1 MNWGWRITIVYLAFA
16 AGILTLVFKAKGSK
30 VDLVAKDYYNQELA
44 FGARIEATNNAS
56 ALSSGFTATLVA
68 DGIEIFLPQECES
81 SPVDGTITLYCPS
94 DASQDRTLDLVSGS
108 RAQFVNTSGLKAGLY
123 IVKVNW
129 KMNGKSYFSEKSI
142 SI

>member
-44 FGARIEATNNAS
+44 FGARIEASNNAS
-56 ALSSGFTATLVA
+56 ALSSGFTTALNEVGVDITLP
-68 DGIEIFLPQECES
+68 EECEAS
-81 SPVDGTITLYCPS
+81 NIEGTITLYCPS
-94 DASQDRTLDLVSGS
+94 DASQDRTQEILSGS
-108 RAQFVNTSGLKAGLY
+108 RIQTVNTTGLKSGLY
-123 IVKVNW
+123 IVKVSW

-142 SI
+142 NI